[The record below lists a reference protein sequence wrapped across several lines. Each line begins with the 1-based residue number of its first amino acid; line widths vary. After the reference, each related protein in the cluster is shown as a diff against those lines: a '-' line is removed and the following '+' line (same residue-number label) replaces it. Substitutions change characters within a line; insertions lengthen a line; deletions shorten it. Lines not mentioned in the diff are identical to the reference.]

1 MSDDTKIEALLDSAV
16 DGVEQPQESS
26 DIASLLDK
34 EPAQDGE
41 SAQEISTEA
50 LPEDWAL
57 ALPEGVVMP
66 DELTGSFAKAIKDAG
81 LTKAQ
86 ADKFTEQLKNIHS
99 TYVEINKKNWEETTK
114 QWDAEVKANPLFATS
129 EKAKSEASISMAA
142 NYFLKDSNLP
152 ESFRSGLNQLLRP
165 ASEAN
170 PNGAG
175 LIKNPVIAELF
186 VHVGKL
192 LKSDSAVAG
201 TMKPQKRTTPSQL
214 FYGD

>member
-1 MSDDTKIEALLDSAV
+1 
-16 DGVEQPQESS
+16 
-26 DIASLLDK
+26 
-34 EPAQDGE
+34 
-41 SAQEISTEA
+41 
-50 LPEDWAL
+50 
-57 ALPEGVVMP
+57 
-66 DELTGSFAKAIKDAG
+66 
-81 LTKAQ
+81 
-86 ADKFTEQLKNIHS
+86 
-99 TYVEINKKNWEETTK
+99 
-114 QWDAEVKANPLFATS
+114 VKANPLFATS
-129 EKAKSEASISMAA
+129 EKAKSEASIATAA

-165 ASEAN
+165 ASDTN